1 MSCEEEDTCLEQR
14 VDIGL
19 EVAAYPRVTLE
30 DSVGIKSYL
39 PVIVHVSN
47 TLRHIRNTQLHH
59 LPVIVHVARTRRTAI
74 QGPGS
79 IRARGRRTIGLFRAN
94 KSAQQDVARAPDRR
108 APLGHLDN
116 DILACGRGYC
126 AVPGLRAEAARVEL
140 GIWQW
145 AREHREVF
153 ACLAVRVRHAALTVA
168 VFAVVVPA

>member
-39 PVIVHVSN
+39 PVIVD
-47 TLRHIRNTQLHH
+47 
-59 LPVIVHVARTRRTAI
+59 VARTRRTAI
-74 QGPGS
+74 QGPGC
-79 IRARGRRTIGLFRAN
+79 IGGRGRCSIGLVSAN

-126 AVPGLRAEAARVEL
+126 AVPGLLAEAARVEL
-140 GIWQW
+140 RIRQW

-153 ACLAVRVRHAALTVA
+153 ACLAVRVWHAALTVA